1 MQTHT
6 NRNPIP
12 YAPRDT
18 KLYPETDGKPMA
30 ATDLHRDL
38 LIWTIQAFET
48 HFAEKPEVYVSGDIM
63 MYDIEGP
70 QRTAIS
76 PDVLVTFGIG
86 QKQRRTY
93 KVWEEGKPPDFVM
106 EFSSEG
112 TYQNDLSRKMRHYAG
127 MGIQDYFLY
136 DAESLYL
143 PQRLM
148 GFTLVNGKYEPIAV
162 DADGGIY
169 SEALDLVFRLR
180 ADHFGIY
187 DTVAGEWLQ
196 TAAEAAETRARQE
209 ASRAEN
215 AEARAEN
222 AEAEVAQLRQEL
234 DRLRQ
239 RT

>member
-1 MQTHT
+1 
-6 NRNPIP
+6 
-12 YAPRDT
+12 
-18 KLYPETDGKPMA
+18 
-30 ATDLHRDL
+30 
-38 LIWTIQAFET
+38 
-48 HFAEKPEVYVSGDIM
+48 
-63 MYDIEGP
+63 
-70 QRTAIS
+70 
-76 PDVLVTFGIG
+76 
-86 QKQRRTY
+86 
-93 KVWEEGKPPDFVM
+93 M

-112 TYQNDLSRKMRHYAG
+112 TYQNDLSNKMDHYAR

-136 DAESLYL
+136 DAEGLYL

-148 GFTLVNGKYEPIAV
+148 GVTSVNGRYEPIPV

-169 SEALDLVFRLR
+169 SEALDLVFRLQ
-180 ADHFGIY
+180 AEHFGIY
-187 DTVAGEWLQ
+187 DPVGGEWLQ

-222 AEAEVAQLRQEL
+222 AEARAENAEAEVAQLREEL

>member
-6 NRNPIP
+6 NRNTIP

-18 KLYPETDGKPMA
+18 KRYPETDGKPMA

-38 LIWTIQAFET
+38 LIWTIQALET
-48 HFAEKPEVYVSGDIM
+48 HYAENPDVYVSGDIM

-70 QRTAIS
+70 HRTAIS

-112 TYQNDLSRKMRHYAG
+112 TYQNDLSNKMDHYAR

-136 DAESLYL
+136 DAEGLYL

-148 GFTLVNGKYEPIAV
+148 GVTSVNGRYEPIPV

-169 SEALDLVFRLR
+169 SEALDLVFRLQ
-180 ADHFGIY
+180 AEHFGIY
-187 DTVAGEWLQ
+187 DPVGGEWLQ

-222 AEAEVAQLRQEL
+222 AEAEVAQLREEL